1 MSLETMSPNP
11 VWNPAGY
18 EDAIDAVA
26 ERADELTVRIW
37 AGDWCK
43 DCRAVLPDFA
53 AALDEAGVPEGRI
66 EEHALDQDKQ
76 GELVA
81 EYDIEYIPTI
91 VVEREGR
98 EVARFVEDEPEP
110 PIVHLAEQLDAP
122 EPTN

>member
-18 EDAIDAVA
+18 EDAIDAVG
-26 ERADELTVRIW
+26 EHADKLTVRVW
-37 AGDWCK
+37 GGDWCK
-43 DCRAVLPDFA
+43 DCRAILPDFA
-53 AALDEAGVPEGRI
+53 AALDEAGVPENRI
-66 EEHALDQDKQ
+66 EEYALDQDKQ

-81 EYDIEYIPTI
+81 EYDIEYIPT
-91 VVEREGR
+91 VVIERDGE

>member
-66 EEHALDQDKQ
+66 EEYALDQDKQ

-81 EYDIEYIPTI
+81 EYDIEYIPT
-91 VVEREGR
+91 VVIEREGR

>member
-26 ERADELTVRIW
+26 EHADELTVRVW

-43 DCRAVLPDFA
+43 DCRAILQDFA
-53 AALDEAGVPEGRI
+53 AALDEADVPEERI
-66 EEHALDQDKQ
+66 EEYALDQDKQ

-91 VVEREGR
+91 VIERDGE
-98 EVARFVEDEPEP
+98 EVARFVEDEPQP